1 MVKIKNRKNFII
13 WLINLKIKIF
23 LTFNILLLFFISS
36 NDFNK
41 KLENGKNNENADNF
55 IFLNPYLLSNY
66 PNKYLTRFEYF
77 NVSNV
82 NYNYSFK
89 YKLIKIE
96 YKIGFFDDNKMII
109 NPSFL
114 ALYNNLQILCELKI
128 INSNIIIYSLPNIYQ
143 NKYFTCIEFFSIR
156 ERVKLGIKIYIK
168 GKMEYNYFYLFSE
181 RRINFRNLKYKNN
194 YLFDPLVINKN
205 ITFLFEKI
213 YNKKVNE
220 TLKFKKSYVKYPYF
234 TDKKNSVFYENKW
247 NYKNIY
253 NNYFCLCKGE
263 KCLNSNINQK
273 CKYYFYLTIIE
284 GNRYVY
290 NKTGYLFVD
299 FIFAELSSDDV
310 YPIFEKMV
318 EQNIPSY
325 YLTENSEIYYK
336 YCYQKS
342 ECFRIIFVNK
352 SNYKI
357 NGDFLEKYLFLF
369 LKLKAVVSGRSQS
382 FNYATNIFYTLE
394 YVQYIG
400 VGHGVSFF
408 KYFLYS
414 PHETY
419 GIKQNDKLV
428 LPLSDK
434 LISVAKRYGWTEDK
448 IIKMNLPR
456 WDKYN
461 NYQNFDNKMVNNSIF
476 IMFTWRDLKKKK
488 TISSDYF
495 KNIIDLI
502 ENSILCKCLE
512 KNNIILYFTL
522 HHLLE
527 NYINKY
533 KKKYK
538 DSKYIHY
545 ITDKDISNC
554 LSTTSLIVS
563 DFSSI
568 IFDQIYRRKPFV
580 IYVPDANDPEI
591 RNLYT
596 NNYFEL
602 IQSMKNGSIEFENKF
617 FELNETV
624 NKIIY
629 YINNKFKLDEKLIV
643 FYDSF
648 HLEKKEHTKL
658 FINYLKNMQ

>member
-1 MVKIKNRKNFII
+1 
-13 WLINLKIKIF
+13 
-23 LTFNILLLFFISS
+23 
-36 NDFNK
+36 
-41 KLENGKNNENADNF
+41 
-55 IFLNPYLLSNY
+55 
-66 PNKYLTRFEYF
+66 
-77 NVSNV
+77 
-82 NYNYSFK
+82 
-89 YKLIKIE
+89 
-96 YKIGFFDDNKMII
+96 
-109 NPSFL
+109 
-114 ALYNNLQILCELKI
+114 
-128 INSNIIIYSLPNIYQ
+128 
-143 NKYFTCIEFFSIR
+143 
-156 ERVKLGIKIYIK
+156 
-168 GKMEYNYFYLFSE
+168 
-181 RRINFRNLKYKNN
+181 
-194 YLFDPLVINKN
+194 
-205 ITFLFEKI
+205 
-213 YNKKVNE
+213 
-220 TLKFKKSYVKYPYF
+220 
-234 TDKKNSVFYENKW
+234 
-247 NYKNIY
+247 
-253 NNYFCLCKGE
+253 
-263 KCLNSNINQK
+263 
-273 CKYYFYLTIIE
+273 
-284 GNRYVY
+284 
-290 NKTGYLFVD
+290 
-299 FIFAELSSDDV
+299 
-310 YPIFEKMV
+310 
-318 EQNIPSY
+318 
-325 YLTENSEIYYK
+325 
-336 YCYQKS
+336 
-342 ECFRIIFVNK
+342 
-352 SNYKI
+352 
-357 NGDFLEKYLFLF
+357 
-369 LKLKAVVSGRSQS
+369 
-382 FNYATNIFYTLE
+382 
-394 YVQYIG
+394 
-400 VGHGVSFF
+400 
-408 KYFLYS
+408 
-414 PHETY
+414 
-419 GIKQNDKLV
+419 
-428 LPLSDK
+428 
-434 LISVAKRYGWTEDK
+434 
-448 IIKMNLPR
+448 
-456 WDKYN
+456 
-461 NYQNFDNKMVNNSIF
+461 
-476 IMFTWRDLKKKK
+476 MFTWRDLKKKK